1 MSTELLNHLDG
12 LDKLKIRHMGQL
24 EMDFDQESKRLE
36 KQREID
42 KIFKDYHN
50 WIKETME
57 IEKEP
62 YIQVIAVLRG
72 H

>member
-1 MSTELLNHLDG
+1 MTV
-12 LDKLKIRHMGQL
+12 
-24 EMDFDQESKRLE
+24 E

-72 H
+72 IK